1 MGMFNVAHLHGEARC
16 QGSRGL
22 VSRRR
27 SESDG
32 RHRVAREEIWQVAGT
47 LGFFNV
53 ALDHMQGDV
62 ARGKGREAH
71 LGEAYLRRLG
81 EGRGHPMV
89 IGDGEEVA
97 AAQAEARRVI

>member
-1 MGMFNVAHLHGEARC
+1 MFNVAHLHGEARC
-16 QGSRGL
+16 PGSWGL

-53 ALDHMQGDV
+53 ALDHMRGDV
-62 ARGKGREAH
+62 ARGKGREAC
-71 LGEAYLRRLG
+71 LGGAYPGRLVKGRSHPIDYRR
-81 EGRGHPMV
+81 R
-89 IGDGEEVA
+89 
-97 AAQAEARRVI
+97 